1 MKGFIQQLIEMDAK
15 TRSQTLRRSFG
26 SLVEEWGV
34 VVFLLQMVLL
44 EAAGALITVLA
55 AILAGVFVYIFLLMA
70 LRVIGEAELSG
81 MPLGFFFIL
90 LGKNL
95 GIL

>member
-1 MKGFIQQLIEMDAK
+1 M
-15 TRSQTLRRSFG
+15 RRLAHYDYWSD
-26 SLVEEWGV
+26 SVKPSWLVEGGAD
-34 VVFLLQMVLL
+34 LLVYGMAELTLQEV
-44 EAAGALITVLA
+44 A